1 MTNETGKRSETQ
13 RSTPG
18 SCPLPHSQFGQ
29 HGGYSPKSIRYAQQR
44 QHYDRKLEELIKK
57 A

>member
-13 RSTPG
+13 QFTPG
-18 SCPLPHSQFGQ
+18 SYPLPHSRFGQ

-44 QHYDRKLEELIKK
+44 QRYDRELEERIKK